1 MSTRHQITYTLH
13 PFGETT
19 QFSTNV
25 AWFTTTTSFCPVL
38 YASSFGMKRS
48 NKYKNTAKGEGK
60 DFIQN
65 FRENET
71 KMLTL
76 SWKFVNS
83 AYSVSVTCHNLC
95 LSSGIELLQLHVI
108 WVVERPYDR
117 HTVTS
122 PPIGHQYSRLRQ
134 IVTLKN
140 IAEICAYLLKILPGS
155 IEDSVFKGLDLP
167 KLIYIDLCVP
177 NPKKWPWVCIRPL
190 TLYKELLTELTSLV

>member
-19 QFSTNV
+19 QFPTNV
-25 AWFTTTTSFCPVL
+25 AWFTTTTSFFPVL

-95 LSSGIELLQLHVI
+95 LSSGMQLHVI
-108 WVVERPYDR
+108 WVVERP
-117 HTVTS
+117 S
-122 PPIGHQYSRLRQ
+122 YSNVKLSHWR
-134 IVTLKN
+134 TLQKFVLTCKN
-140 IAEICAYLLKILPGS
+140 IASPLPLRGYYFDERPS
-155 IEDSVFKGLDLP
+155 CKTTAKFFY
-167 KLIYIDLCVP
+167 IYVAARNLSFGHFCWAVLE
-177 NPKKWPWVCIRPL
+177 KQL
-190 TLYKELLTELTSLV
+190 F

>member
-1 MSTRHQITYTLH
+1 MSTRHQITYILH

-19 QFSTNV
+19 QFPTNV

-71 KMLTL
+71 KRLTL

-108 WVVERPYDR
+108 WVVERP
-117 HTVTS
+117 S
-122 PPIGHQYSRLRQ
+122 YSNVKLSHWRTLQ
-134 IVTLKN
+134 IFVLTCKS
-140 IAEICAYLLKILPGS
+140 IAWFYLLKTVS
-155 IEDSVFKGLDLP
+155 SRV
-167 KLIYIDLCVP
+167 LIYTSWYI
-177 NPKKWPWVCIRPL
+177 
-190 TLYKELLTELTSLV
+190 LTSLFQIRKSGHGYV